1 MTTFSVDASRCNFCG
16 MCVDECSPRLIVMD
30 APDSLPRRI
39 EGGDELCNRCGH
51 CVAVCPEAA
60 VSIDIMKPEQCAPVD
75 RELLPFVERVEHFLK
90 SRRSI
95 RSYKAKRVPSET
107 LARLIGVARYA
118 PSGHNWQPVNWLVV
132 EKPDETRRLGGMV
145 VEWMCSIVESRPEIA
160 KSMHFDRIV
169 ANSDR
174 GIDMILRGAPHV
186 IVAHCD
192 KQYGALGPSACIIAA
207 TYLELAAYGMGLG
220 ACWAGYFQVAASAY
234 KPLAEALALP
244 ENHQVH
250 AALMVGYPKHRFS
263 RIPLR
268 NQPVVTWR

>member
-1 MTTFSVDASRCNFCG
+1 
-16 MCVDECSPRLIVMD
+16 
-30 APDSLPRRI
+30 
-39 EGGDELCNRCGH
+39 
-51 CVAVCPEAA
+51 VAVCPAAA
-60 VSIDIMKPEQCAPVD
+60 VSTDTAAPQQCAPVA
-75 RELLPFVERVEHFLK
+75 RKLLPTAEQVEMLLK
-90 SRRSI
+90 TRRSI
-95 RSYKAKRVPSET
+95 RTYKKKPASHET
-107 LARLIGVARYA
+107 LAKLIDIARYA

-132 EKPDETRRLGGMV
+132 EKPGETQRLGRMV
-145 VEWMCSIVESRPEIA
+145 VEWMRSIVESRPEIA

-192 KQYGALGPSACIIAA
+192 KQYGALGPSACVIAA
-207 TYLELAAYGMGLG
+207 TYLELAAYGMGMG
-220 ACWAGYFQVAASAY
+220 ACWAGYFQVAAGAY

>member
-1 MTTFSVDASRCNFCG
+1 VD
-16 MCVDECSPRLIVMD
+16 
-30 APDSLPRRI
+30 
-39 EGGDELCNRCGH
+39 
-51 CVAVCPEAA
+51 
-60 VSIDIMKPEQCAPVD
+60 
-75 RELLPFVERVEHFLK
+75 
-90 SRRSI
+90 
-95 RSYKAKRVPSET
+95 
-107 LARLIGVARYA
+107 
-118 PSGHNWQPVNWLVV
+118 
-132 EKPDETRRLGGMV
+132 
-145 VEWMCSIVESRPEIA
+145 
-160 KSMHFDRIV
+160 
-169 ANSDR
+169 NSDR

-192 KQYGALGPSACIIAA
+192 KQYGALGPSACVIAA

-220 ACWAGYFQVAASAY
+220 ACWAGYFQVASGAY